1 MSLINQMLKDID
13 KRQGVHATTFAD
25 SAGLRLD
32 VPRQAATSPTKRAL
46 LGGGLAVVLVAAG
59 VYGIRQ
65 WSAPAAPQILAVA
78 PAPVVVAPA
87 PVAVPTPAPTPVAV
101 EPVKTVQAPSP
112 VGGGALAPAA
122 RPAESERKPERKPEP
137 APVQEPVKALAPAVP
152 LPPEPVAKT
161 APRKDAPVPAVAALG
176 TVSRQLSV
184 EQRADNAYREAVT
197 LLRQGRSADAQK
209 LLHSSLA
216 DWSGHQEA
224 RLLLARVLVDEGRL
238 GEAKTVLAE
247 GVTLRPQTFQFH
259 SALAQAQLMGKEIDA
274 AVLTLERG
282 LPAAGDNPE
291 YQALMA
297 AALQQQAR
305 HSEAV
310 QHYVT
315 ALRQLPDTPNWLVGL
330 GVSLQAMN
338 NLNGA
343 AEAYQRALDLGLPAS
358 LGQFAR
364 EKLSQLKR

>member
-1 MSLINQMLKDID
+1 M
-13 KRQGVHATTFAD
+13 
-25 SAGLRLD
+25 
-32 VPRQAATSPTKRAL
+32 
-46 LGGGLAVVLVAAG
+46 
-59 VYGIRQ
+59 
-65 WSAPAAPQILAVA
+65 A
-78 PAPVVVAPA
+78 PAPR
-87 PVAVPTPAPTPVAV
+87 
-101 EPVKTVQAPSP
+101 S
-112 VGGGALAPAA
+112 
-122 RPAESERKPERKPEP
+122 AEAERKSERKPEPVP
-137 APVQEPVKALAPAVP
+137 AQEPVKALSPALP
-152 LPPEPVAKT
+152 LPPDPVAKT
-161 APRKDAPVPAVAALG
+161 ALRKDASGASGAALG
-176 TVSRQLSV
+176 TVSRQWSV

-197 LLRQGRSADAQK
+197 LLRQGRGVEAQK
-209 LLHSSLA
+209 LLYSSLA

-224 RLLLARVLVDEGRL
+224 RLLLARVLVDEGKL
-238 GEAKTVLAE
+238 GDAKTLLTE
-247 GVTLRPQTFQFH
+247 GVSLRPQAFQFH
-259 SALAQAQLMGKEIDA
+259 AALAQAQLMGKEIDA
-274 AVLTLERG
+274 AVQTLERG

-338 NLNGA
+338 NLTGA
-343 AEAYQRALDLGLPAS
+343 TEAYQRALDLGLPAS